1 MREAAD
7 QSSFHDSLT
16 HDEFTIDKSFN
27 LENFIKSKRLENLIA
42 KDASAGAGGQD
53 IYEFHKQNMYHGSY
67 RNNGPRERS
76 HDDST
81 Q

>member
-27 LENFIKSKRLENLIA
+27 LENFIKSKRLEHLIT
-42 KDASAGAGGQD
+42 KETGGQD
-53 IYEFHKQNMYHGSY
+53 IYEFHKQNMYRGSY

-76 HDDST
+76 QDDST